1 MIELRDVSVRAG
13 RKLLLTGMNARFQPR
28 EFVAIV
34 GPNGIGKTTL
44 LKTIAGLQPAAS
56 GRVMVAG
63 VDIAASGNV
72 RRARTVAFVTSDD
85 VLPDG
90 LTVHDLVA
98 IGRFAHHRWWEWH
111 ERDDDAAAIAG
122 ALSAVGAAG
131 FAQRAFN
138 TLSSGE
144 RQKVWIAM
152 GLAQQTPVLLL
163 DEPTS
168 HLDVRVAHEILALL
182 RRLRDAG
189 KTIACVLHDLN
200 DAAAYAD
207 RIALLGEGTLLL
219 TQAPD
224 LVLAGDAL
232 ERVYGVAME
241 RVRLDDGRIRV
252 FARGA
257 APESV

>member
-1 MIELRDVSVRAG
+1 MIELRDLAVRAG
-13 RKLLLTGMNARFQPR
+13 STLLLTAMSARFNR
-28 EFVAIV
+28 GEFVAIV

-44 LKTIAGLQPAAS
+44 LKTVAGLQPAAR
-56 GRVMVAG
+56 GCVLIDG
-63 VDIAASGNV
+63 HDIGASGGA

-90 LTVHDLVA
+90 LTVRDLVA
-98 IGRFAHHRWWEWH
+98 IGRFAYHRWWEWH
-111 ERDDDAAAIAG
+111 ERDDDAAAIAA
-122 ALSAVGAAG
+122 ALSAVDATS
-131 FAQRAFN
+131 FARRAFN

-168 HLDVRVAHEILALL
+168 HLDVRAAHEILALL
-182 RRLRDAG
+182 RKLRDGG
-189 KTIACVLHDLN
+189 KTIVCVLHDLN
-200 DAAAYAD
+200 DAATYAD

-219 TQAPD
+219 TGTPNS
-224 LVLAGDAL
+224 VLTGDAL

-252 FARGA
+252 FARA
-257 APESV
+257 SAPQNA

>member
-1 MIELRDVSVRAG
+1 MIELCNLALRAG
-13 RKLLLTGMNARFQPR
+13 RKLLLTGIDARFEPG

-56 GRVMVAG
+56 GRAIVAG
-63 VDIAASGNV
+63 LDIGASNGA
-72 RRARTVAFVTSDD
+72 RRARTIAFVTSDD

-90 LTVHDLVA
+90 LTVRDLVA

-111 ERDDDAAAIAG
+111 ERDDDAAAIAS

-131 FAQRAFN
+131 FAHRAFN

-182 RRLRDAG
+182 RRLRDGG
-189 KTIACVLHDLN
+189 KTIVCVLHDLN
-200 DAAAYAD
+200 DAATYAD

-219 TQAPD
+219 TEAPD
-224 LVLAGDAL
+224 RVLAGDAL
-232 ERVYGVAME
+232 ERVYGVTME
-241 RVRLDDGRIRV
+241 RVRLEDGRIRV
-252 FARGA
+252 FAGGPTA
-257 APESV
+257 SA